1 MCDVFPPISLR
12 NSGSFPQCSVP
23 SSRPIVQIPKAQQKE
38 KRSCVGDLQ
47 FLVGSKYGKR

>member
-1 MCDVFPPISLR
+1 MFFLQFLWETVAHFR
-12 NSGSFPQCSVP
+12 NVSVP
-23 SSRPIVQIPKAQQKE
+23 SSRPTVQIPKAQQKE